1 MKIAIY
7 RTVIL
12 PLALYECK
20 TWSVTLREE
29 HRLEVLENWVLREI
43 FGPKGYEVTGELRKL
58 HNEELYDLHCP
69 NIIQVTK

>member
-7 RTVIL
+7 RNINL
-12 PLALYECK
+12 PLSLYECK

-29 HRLEVLENWVLREI
+29 HRLEVFENWMLGEI
-43 FGPKGYEVTGELRKL
+43 FGPKGYEVTGERRKL
-58 HNEELYDLHCP
+58 HNEDLYDLHSP